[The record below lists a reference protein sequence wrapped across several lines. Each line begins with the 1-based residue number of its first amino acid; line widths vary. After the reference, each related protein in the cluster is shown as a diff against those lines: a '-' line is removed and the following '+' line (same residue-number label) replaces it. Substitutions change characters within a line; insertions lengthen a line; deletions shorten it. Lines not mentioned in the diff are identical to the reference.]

1 MTEAP
6 AVTTTEPKTWVRR
19 VILLA
24 ALLPIVAAVVRALM
38 HHWFPIG
45 DNALLYV
52 RVADVL
58 TGHHPWLGSWTSAS
72 LSVGENMNNPGPIYA
87 DLVAPFAKAFSPGPG
102 AAIGVGVVNILTIV
116 GISAAARRVGGWVL
130 QQWALLAAAGLA
142 WSMGSEMLIDIWQA
156 HALLLPFLLLLVLL
170 LGVTD
175 GLTWCIPWSLA
186 VISVLVQTHISFAY
200 ILAILCPVAA
210 VGFVLAWRARP
221 HRPLKDALR
230 SRIMLWTVLGMFAL
244 WSQTFYEQFFGP
256 GKGNLSRLAGNT
268 GGGDLQ
274 VGPAKALGI
283 TARLFALPP
292 WWFRSGFST
301 SVPNT
306 TLTGTPEAP
315 KLELPGLPGAGIA
328 AALVLAMVAGLVA
341 LVVYHHRRGAHLLAA
356 ACTLS
361 VAAVVGSVL
370 SVSQLTVG
378 RVGFSS
384 HHVRFLWPLAIFVH
398 LALGWSLVDRLVR
411 RVRQRQ
417 TNQRTARSVPWALG
431 AVTVVLSVAAIP
443 YFAQPQGP
451 VAFYS
456 SMPILRRVMPELE
469 KLSDV
474 QPVLYDVSQV
484 RIFEPFSST
493 VMMRLQALDIEFR
506 VTDEVMIRQL
516 GEGRRADGTEQSR
529 IFQVQGSPA
538 LLSNQEFC
546 LIALAS
552 ELPADEEGV
561 AVEYADRMA
570 QELADGI
577 ITIDDSVL
585 RGNDAAIEPVMRAA
599 IAGDYSAAQHIVY
612 EGYLSRWYASGEALS
627 ERDLS
632 AEFPLVDHYMNTVY
646 GLFSDQTAACP

>member
-1 MTEAP
+1 VTDEAAAEP
-6 AVTTTEPKTWVRR
+6 RAWTLHVVLAV
-19 VILLA
+19 

-58 TGHHPWLGSWTSAS
+58 TEHHPWLGSWTSAS

-87 DLVAPFAKAFSPGPG
+87 DLVAPFAKLFSPGPG

-116 GISAAARRVGGWVL
+116 AISVAARRIGGWAL
-130 QQWALLAAAGLA
+130 QQWALLAAAALA

-156 HALLLPFLLLLVLL
+156 HALLLPFLLLMVLL

-175 GLTWCIPWSLA
+175 GKTWCIPWSLA

-210 VGFVLAWRARP
+210 VSYALARRARP
-221 HRPLKDALR
+221 HRPLSAALR
-230 SRIMLWTVLGMFAL
+230 ARVVIWTGLGMFAL
-244 WSQTFYEQFFGP
+244 WSQSMYEQFFGP
-256 GKGNLSRLAGNT
+256 GNGNLSRLAGNT

-274 VGPAKALGI
+274 VGSTTALGI

-301 SVPNT
+301 SAPNT

-315 KLELPGLPGAGIA
+315 KLELPGLPAAGIA
-328 AALVLAMVAGLVA
+328 AVLVLVLVAVLFA
-341 LVVYHHRRGAHLLAA
+341 LVVYHRRRGAHVLAA
-356 ACTLS
+356 ACILS
-361 VAAVVGSVL
+361 VAAVVGSML

-384 HHVRFLWPLAIFVH
+384 HHVRFLWPLAVFVH
-398 LALGWSLVDRLVR
+398 LALAWSLVDRMSRGLRNRQPSLRTVR
-411 RVRQRQ
+411 
-417 TNQRTARSVPWALG
+417 AVPWALG
-431 AVTVVLSVAAIP
+431 ATTVLISVAAVP

-469 KLSDV
+469 KLRDV

-493 VMMRLQALDIEFR
+493 VMMHLQELDIEFR

-516 GEGRRADGTEQSR
+516 GEGRRADGSEQSR
-529 IFQVQGSPA
+529 IFQLQGAPA
-538 LLSNQEFC
+538 LLDNNGFC

-552 ELPADEEGV
+552 ELSPDEEGV
-561 AVEYADRMA
+561 AIEYADQMA
-570 QELADGI
+570 QELADGF
-577 ITIDDSVL
+577 ITIDDTVL
-585 RGNDAAIEPVMRAA
+585 RGDDAAIAPVMRAA
-599 IAGDYSAAQHIVY
+599 IAGDYSAAQNIVY
-612 EGYLSRWYASGEALS
+612 EGYLSRWYASGEAFS

-632 AEFPLVDHYMNTVY
+632 AQFPLVDYYMNTVY
-646 GLFSDQTAACP
+646 GLFSDQTAPCP

>member
-1 MTEAP
+1 
-6 AVTTTEPKTWVRR
+6 
-19 VILLA
+19 
-24 ALLPIVAAVVRALM
+24 
-38 HHWFPIG
+38 
-45 DNALLYV
+45 
-52 RVADVL
+52 
-58 TGHHPWLGSWTSAS
+58 
-72 LSVGENMNNPGPIYA
+72 MNNPGPIYA
-87 DLVAPFAKAFSPGPG
+87 DLVAPFAKIFSPGPG

-116 GISAAARRVGGWVL
+116 GISAAARRVGGWAL
-130 QQWALLAAAGLA
+130 QQWALLAAAALS

-175 GLTWCIPWSLA
+175 GQTWCIPWTLA

-200 ILAILCPVAA
+200 ILAILCPVAG
-210 VGFVLAWRARP
+210 VSYLLARRARP
-221 HRPLKDALR
+221 HLPWRQAAR
-230 SRIMLWTVLGMFAL
+230 TRIVLWTCVSMFAIWL
-244 WSQTFYEQFFGP
+244 QTLYEQFFGP

-274 VGPAKALGI
+274 VGLGKSLGI

-315 KLELPGLPGAGIA
+315 KLELPGLPAVGL
-328 AALVLAMVAGLVA
+328 AALLVVAMIAGLVA
-341 LVVYHHRRGAHLLAA
+341 LVIAHRRRGAHLLAA
-356 ACTLS
+356 ACVLAT
-361 VAAVVGSVL
+361 AAVIGSVL
-370 SVSQLTVG
+370 AVSQLTVG

-411 RVRQRQ
+411 GWGTRESNPQVQR
-417 TNQRTARSVPWALG
+417 AVPWALG
-431 AVTVVLSVAAIP
+431 AATVALSLAGIP

-456 SMPILRRVMPELE
+456 AMPILRRVMPELE
-469 KLSDV
+469 KLRDV

-493 VMMRLQALDIEFR
+493 VMMRLQELGIDFK
-506 VTDEVMIRQL
+506 VDDEVMIRQL
-516 GEGRRADGTEQSR
+516 GEGRRATGNERAR
-529 IFQVQGSPA
+529 IYQVQGSPA
-538 LLSNQEFC
+538 LLSNNDVC

-552 ELPADEEGV
+552 ELSPDEEGI
-561 AVEYADRMA
+561 AVEYADQMA
-570 QELADGI
+570 HDLAAGL
-577 ITIDDSVL
+577 ITIDATVL
-585 RGNDAAIEPVMRAA
+585 RGDDAAIEPVMRAA

-612 EGYLSRWYASGEALS
+612 EGYLSRWYASGEAYS

-632 AEFPLVDHYMNTVY
+632 GEFPLVDHYMNTVY
-646 GLFSDQTAACP
+646 GLFSDQSEPCP